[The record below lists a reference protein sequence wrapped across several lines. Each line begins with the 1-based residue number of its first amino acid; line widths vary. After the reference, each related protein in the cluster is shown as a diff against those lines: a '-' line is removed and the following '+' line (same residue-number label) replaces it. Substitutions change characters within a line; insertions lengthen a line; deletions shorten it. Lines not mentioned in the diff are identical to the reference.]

1 MSKSECGIQW
11 RIEIIQKYLS
21 GAGSYAVI
29 AKEYGI
35 GETTLRDWVH
45 RYLEHGEECFS
56 IKKGNKIYS
65 RAFKI
70 KCVEEVLSGCET
82 VNSIVAKYNI
92 SSWSL
97 LRHWIKCYNPNMELK
112 DYEP

>member
-1 MSKSECGIQW
+1 MSKSKRSIQW

-21 GAGSYAVI
+21 GVGSYAVI

-56 IKKGNKIYS
+56 IKKGNN
-65 RAFKI
+65 R
-70 KCVEEVLSGCET
+70 
-82 VNSIVAKYNI
+82 
-92 SSWSL
+92 SSSA
-97 LRHWIKCYNPNMELK
+97 
-112 DYEP
+112 